1 VDQPTTLPQLFF
13 TAVERFGTKRAAL
26 RHKVDGAWRDI
37 THQDLARRVQ
47 HVALGIREL
56 GMGAGDRIAILS
68 ENRPDWAIA
77 DYACLSIGCVDVA
90 IYPTLPA
97 NQIAYLLQDS
107 GSVGIFVSD
116 LDMYKLVAKI
126 APEAPKLQHII
137 SFDDLGPDVPALS
150 MAALAR
156 HGAAAESKYADYHE
170 EALAI
175 TPDTLATLI
184 YTSGTTGPPKGVML
198 THGNFTSNVLAALQ
212 VFSLGSDDACLSL
225 LPLSHSFERTAGHY
239 VMLHA
244 GATINYA
251 ESIEDVARNMLEVR
265 PTVMLSVPRLYE
277 KIYARVVDAAHSG
290 GSIKKRIFYWARRV
304 GERWADLALL
314 GKPVPG
320 GLAVQRRLADRLV
333 FKKLRARTG
342 GRMRFFVSGG
352 APLVPEISKFFAAAG
367 LRILEG
373 YGLTETSPV
382 IAVNPYERLKIGTV
396 GPALP
401 GVEVRIA
408 EDGEILA
415 RGPGIMKGYFNKPDA
430 TAEAIDG
437 DGWFHTGDIGELDE
451 DGYLRITDRKK
462 DLIVTAGGK
471 KIAPQPIENRVK
483 TSEFV
488 QNAVMIGDKRKFAI
502 ILVVPNRD
510 ALEQWAGKRNLDM
523 DSADKFLKLPEV
535 VAKLEREVMVHLRDL
550 ARFEMPKKVLVVE
563 EDFTE
568 ERGELTPTLKV
579 KRRVVEEHYGDLIES
594 AFVDEPPGDAAPN
607 ESADGSG

>member
-1 VDQPTTLPQLFF
+1 
-13 TAVERFGTKRAAL
+13 
-26 RHKVDGAWRDI
+26 
-37 THQDLARRVQ
+37 
-47 HVALGIREL
+47 
-56 GMGAGDRIAILS
+56 
-68 ENRPDWAIA
+68 
-77 DYACLSIGCVDVA
+77 
-90 IYPTLPA
+90 
-97 NQIAYLLQDS
+97 
-107 GSVGIFVSD
+107 
-116 LDMYKLVAKI
+116 
-126 APEAPKLQHII
+126 
-137 SFDDLGPDVPALS
+137 
-150 MAALAR
+150 
-156 HGAAAESKYADYHE
+156 
-170 EALAI
+170 
-175 TPDTLATLI
+175 
-184 YTSGTTGPPKGVML
+184 
-198 THGNFTSNVLAALQ
+198 
-212 VFSLGSDDACLSL
+212 
-225 LPLSHSFERTAGHY
+225 
-239 VMLHA
+239 MLHA

>member
-1 VDQPTTLPQLFF
+1 
-13 TAVERFGTKRAAL
+13 
-26 RHKVDGAWRDI
+26 
-37 THQDLARRVQ
+37 
-47 HVALGIREL
+47 
-56 GMGAGDRIAILS
+56 
-68 ENRPDWAIA
+68 
-77 DYACLSIGCVDVA
+77 
-90 IYPTLPA
+90 
-97 NQIAYLLQDS
+97 
-107 GSVGIFVSD
+107 
-116 LDMYKLVAKI
+116 
-126 APEAPKLQHII
+126 
-137 SFDDLGPDVPALS
+137 
-150 MAALAR
+150 
-156 HGAAAESKYADYHE
+156 
-170 EALAI
+170 
-175 TPDTLATLI
+175 
-184 YTSGTTGPPKGVML
+184 
-198 THGNFTSNVLAALQ
+198 
-212 VFSLGSDDACLSL
+212 
-225 LPLSHSFERTAGHY
+225 
-239 VMLHA
+239 
-244 GATINYA
+244 
-251 ESIEDVARNMLEVR
+251 
-265 PTVMLSVPRLYE
+265 
-277 KIYARVVDAAHSG
+277 
-290 GSIKKRIFYWARRV
+290 
-304 GERWADLALL
+304 
-314 GKPVPG
+314 
-320 GLAVQRRLADRLV
+320 
-333 FKKLRARTG
+333 
-342 GRMRFFVSGG
+342 MRFFVSGG